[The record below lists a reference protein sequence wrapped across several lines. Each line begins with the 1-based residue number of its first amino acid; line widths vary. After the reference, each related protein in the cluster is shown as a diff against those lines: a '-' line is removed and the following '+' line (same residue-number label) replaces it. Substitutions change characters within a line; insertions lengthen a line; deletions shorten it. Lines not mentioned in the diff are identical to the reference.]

1 MIINLLLSKYRVNI
15 YDLILVIINQYIK
28 MTKYIL
34 IIKKLNAVKL
44 ADTFFK

>member
-1 MIINLLLSKYRVNI
+1 MIMRLLFSKHKINI
-15 YDLILVIINQYIK
+15 YDLILVIVNWYIK

>member
-1 MIINLLLSKYRVNI
+1 MIINLLLSKYRLNI